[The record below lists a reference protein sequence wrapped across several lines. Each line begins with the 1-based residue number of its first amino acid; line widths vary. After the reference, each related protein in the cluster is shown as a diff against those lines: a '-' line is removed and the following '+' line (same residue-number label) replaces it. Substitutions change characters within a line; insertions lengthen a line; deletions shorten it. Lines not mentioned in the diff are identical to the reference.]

1 MFSGYFW
8 VVELQII
15 FMILL
20 PCILHFLNVL
30 TKKKKK
36 KFITMITRKAKN
48 AYFMKYCYGIGS
60 LISCLSQI
68 TYLHFLRKLPFIRT
82 EGFHE

>member
-36 KFITMITRKAKN
+36 KIHYYDNQKSKKCIFYEILLWNWQFDLLPFPDNIFA
-48 AYFMKYCYGIGS
+48 
-60 LISCLSQI
+60 LSQ
-68 TYLHFLRKLPFIRT
+68 
-82 EGFHE
+82 EAAFH